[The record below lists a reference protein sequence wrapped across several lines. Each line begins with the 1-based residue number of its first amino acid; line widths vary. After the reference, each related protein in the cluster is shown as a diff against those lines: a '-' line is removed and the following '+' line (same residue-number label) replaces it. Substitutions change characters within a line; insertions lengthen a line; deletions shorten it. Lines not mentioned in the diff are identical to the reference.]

1 LLADWGSRMGLFLAA
16 SGIIGADGAAV
27 ERSVAKFANAHT
39 GTFEPC
45 DETADDRNIA
55 VITQGGPNT
64 TILHPSDFMQCEAL
78 SQHLSKDLQVPV
90 FSLHIHDGDLWMFV
104 LFANGEEV
112 AKFNPIPEYWEE
124 LDPREKAG
132 WAGDAQIVCQLIA
145 GLSPES
151 IRNYFVEWTEP
162 LSGSGQKAYPDD
174 EFAYGSEWQLTD
186 FMRRVGLKYP
196 VGDDGKPDGKTFR
209 LRVRR
214 VR

>member
-1 LLADWGSRMGLFLAA
+1 MGLFLAA

-27 ERSVAKFANAHT
+27 ERSVAVFADTHA

-45 DETADDRNIA
+45 DDTTNAPDIA

-64 TILHPSDFMQCEAL
+64 TLLHPSDFMHCEAL
-78 SQHLSKDLQVPV
+78 SQHLSKDLQGPV
-90 FSLHIHDGDLWMFV
+90 FSLHIHDGDLWFFV
-104 LFANGEEV
+104 LFAKGEEV

-124 LDPREKAG
+124 LDSQEKAA
-132 WAGDAQIVCQLIA
+132 WAGDAQVVCQYIA
-145 GLSPES
+145 DLSPEA

-214 VR
+214 VV